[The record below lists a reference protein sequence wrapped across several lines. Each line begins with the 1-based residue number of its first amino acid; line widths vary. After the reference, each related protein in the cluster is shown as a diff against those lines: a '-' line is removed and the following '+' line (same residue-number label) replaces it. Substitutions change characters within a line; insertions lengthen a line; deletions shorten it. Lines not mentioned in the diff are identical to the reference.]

1 MELDEKIRQK
11 IGDAIKEIDV
21 DPDLIG
27 DLPEP
32 PDNVFEED
40 DVDDPIEPEASKTD
54 ADDFTPEAYD
64 HYLTASLNLPH
75 GGEQVK
81 ATVKGRKRDADGRP
95 IGRQHPNACLL
106 YTSPSPRDG
115 LLSRMPSSA

>member
-1 MELDEKIRQK
+1 MVELDEEIHQK

-27 DLPEP
+27 DLPES

-40 DVDDPIEPEASKTD
+40 DVDDPMEPEASKAD

-64 HYLTASLNLPH
+64 QYLTASLTYPMVGN
-75 GGEQVK
+75 
-81 ATVKGRKRDADGRP
+81 R
-95 IGRQHPNACLL
+95 
-106 YTSPSPRDG
+106 
-115 LLSRMPSSA
+115 